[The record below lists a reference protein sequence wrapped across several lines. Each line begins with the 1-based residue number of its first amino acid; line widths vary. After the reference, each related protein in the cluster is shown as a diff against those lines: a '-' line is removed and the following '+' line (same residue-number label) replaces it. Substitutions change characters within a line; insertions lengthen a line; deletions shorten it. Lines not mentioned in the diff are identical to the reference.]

1 MNVSKL
7 QVYSIGVVAA
17 NKPLNSNEI
26 EVVPTE
32 VTPFLDG
39 ELSDN
44 IQDFKSKGKAAD
56 GSSYETSLESTAS
69 IRATWIPFGN
79 SNRMTSP
86 DVRRGEIV
94 VIYRFGDV
102 DKFYWQTWKND
113 IKLRK
118 LETVIYAFSNTQD
131 ESQDGQPDNT
141 YFFEVSTHKKLVT
154 FHTSNSDGEP
164 YVYDFQLNTAD
175 GSFIFQDDIGNYISV
190 DSKNSRIELQNS
202 EGSRIDMDR
211 KIINIFA
218 PDTINVEAGKVIN
231 FKSGESINDETSH
244 ITTKADDTVNTVPQ
258 TTTSGNVNIQQ
269 ALIVNMTTTTSGLI
283 SLAAAGGSAKGPI
296 DGSVLTSE
304 EVQVT
309 GNGSF
314 GGTLTAGGSVTGAT
328 GNFPGGVSAPN
339 V

>member
-7 QVYSIGVVAA
+7 QVYSIGTVAA
-17 NKPLNSNEI
+17 NKPLASHDI
-26 EVVPTE
+26 EVVPIE
-32 VTPFLDG
+32 DTPFLDG
-39 ELSDN
+39 EISDN
-44 IQDFKSKGKAAD
+44 ISDFRSKGKAAD
-56 GSSYETSLESTAS
+56 GSTYETSIESTVS
-69 IRATWIPFGN
+69 IKATWLPFGN
-79 SNRMTSP
+79 SNRMTPP
-86 DVRRGEIV
+86 DVRRGETV

-102 DKFYWQTWKND
+102 DKFYWQTLKND

-131 ESQDGQPDNT
+131 ESQEADSDNT

-164 YVYDFQLNTAD
+164 FVYDFQLNTAD

-190 DSKNSRIELQNS
+190 DSKNVQIEIQNAD
-202 EGSRIDMDR
+202 GSRIDLDR
-211 KIINIFA
+211 KIINIYA

-244 ITTKADDTVNTVPQ
+244 ITTKADDTNNTVPQ
-258 TTTSGNVNIQQ
+258 TTTTGNVNIQQ

-304 EVQVT
+304 SVQVSGS
-309 GNGSF
+309 GNF
-314 GGTLTAGGSVTGAT
+314 GGSLTAGGSVTGAT